1 MARWATYGVAVAS
14 QAQFQEGIPRLGLR
28 TPESLAAGNRGC
40 RKPGDR
46 GISTGL
52 KKNPTAPEPHVVKG
66 AWWDSARPDERCAGE
81 LRIGGSGRV
90 ELLLESIALHAS
102 VELAGLDDKTESRT
116 YHGHDEHG
124 HPWTLL
130 GCVGA
135 GSTKSAAVTT
145 RRRTVAHAVRGMH
158 RLTLDEVTFDEV
170 QLDFTDLQEWL
181 CTPILHERHP
191 REAGQIVVEHP
202 PEAERVMR
210 MQRGYSLV
218 LRMWLGGGANNDGLR
233 FNCQQ
238 AFELRFDAPASLRQ
252 LKDIVLDLQWFLTL
266 ARGEPVQVLKVTG
279 VRNGLNT
286 PGTDFPEI
294 IEVYQGW
301 SGHETASRTRY
312 RWEMLFNA
320 DDLGEQLGPML
331 DRWHAYRDRHA
342 AVLSCY
348 FATRFN
354 EHLYSNHE
362 FLFLAHALELYHQ
375 LNFPGNRQP
384 PEQFKARIETIA
396 KAVPDEADWLKARL
410 EGANRLTLADR
421 LRVLLEGKKALIA
434 ELIPEHDK
442 FVAAVKDTRN
452 YYTHYDEALKR
463 NGRVAD
469 GVELLKLSVRMRA
482 LLEACFLSDLGAPE
496 KAVKRVLKDDRIY
509 VAAP

>member
-1 MARWATYGVAVAS
+1 M
-14 QAQFQEGIPRLGLR
+14 
-28 TPESLAAGNRGC
+28 
-40 RKPGDR
+40 
-46 GISTGL
+46 
-52 KKNPTAPEPHVVKG
+52 G
-66 AWWDSARPDERCAGE
+66 AWWDSAHPNERCAGE
-81 LRIGGSGRV
+81 LRLGGFGRI
-90 ELLLESIALHAS
+90 ELFLESVALHAS
-102 VELAGLDDKTESRT
+102 TELAGLDDKSESRT

-135 GSTKSAAVTT
+135 GSTKSAAFTT
-145 RRRTVAHAVRGMH
+145 RRRTVSHAVRGMH

-181 CTPILHERHP
+181 CTPILREKHP

-202 PEAERVMR
+202 PETERVMR

-218 LRMWLGGGANNDGLR
+218 LRMWLGGGANDEGLR

-238 AFELRFDAPASLRQ
+238 AFELRFDAPTSLRQ
-252 LKDIVLDLQWFLTL
+252 LKDMVLDLQWFLTL

-279 VRNGLNT
+279 FRKDLNT
-286 PGTDFPEI
+286 LGTDFPEI

-301 SGHETASRTRY
+301 SGQETASRTRY

-331 DRWHAYRDRHA
+331 DRWHTYRDRHA

-354 EHLYSNHE
+354 EHLYTNHE

-375 LNFPGNRQP
+375 LNFPGNHQSP
-384 PEQFKARIETIA
+384 AEFEARIDAIVA
-396 KAVPDEADWLKARL
+396 AVPGETEWLRARL
-410 EGANRLTLADR
+410 GGANRLTLADR
-421 LRVLLEGKKALIA
+421 LRRLLEARHAVIGD
-434 ELIPEHDK
+434 LIPDAEK
-442 FVAAVKDTRN
+442 FVAAVRDTRN
-452 YYTHYDEALKR
+452 YYTHYDEDLRKK
-463 NGRVAD
+463 GRVAE
-469 GVELLKLSVRMRA
+469 GVDLMKLSVCMRA